1 MRMKRRGRSEAPLSA
16 AHDLVS
22 ERCGGRLAAA
32 ASPRGFSLMEL
43 FLVLAILGVISAI
56 AIPRFGGSMALHRLD
71 AAARRIAAD
80 LKLAR
85 NRAMTTSANQIFRID
100 GAGYSLIGMP
110 DPDHPAQEYRVP
122 LAEACHGA
130 AWIYIDA
137 GGDSDLV
144 FNMYGAPDSAATLRI
159 RLGDTSRT
167 IVVAADTG
175 RVEIQE

>member
-1 MRMKRRGRSEAPLSA
+1 MRPGRWKAPHPAAHHAPLAGCRAPGSLSRGA
-16 AHDLVS
+16 A
-22 ERCGGRLAAA
+22 RG
-32 ASPRGFSLMEL
+32 RGFSLMEL

-56 AIPRFGGSMALHRLD
+56 AIPRFGGSMVLHRLD

-85 NRAMTTSANQIFRID
+85 SRAMTTSTNQIFRID
-100 GAGYSLIGMP
+100 GAGYTLVGTP
-110 DPDHPAQEYRVP
+110 DPDHPAQEYRVL
-122 LAEACHGA
+122 LADAGHGV

-144 FNMYGAPDSAATLRI
+144 FSMYGAPDSAATLRI
-159 RLGDTSRT
+159 RLGDASRT
-167 IVVAADTG
+167 ILVAAETG

>member
-1 MRMKRRGRSEAPLSA
+1 MKRRGRSEAPFSA
-16 AHDLVS
+16 AHGLVS
-22 ERCGGRLAAA
+22 AQCGARSAAA

-80 LKLAR
+80 VRLAR
-85 NRAMTTSANQIFRID
+85 TRAMTTSTNQTLRID
-100 GAGYSLIGMP
+100 GAGYTLVGMP
-110 DPDHPAQEYRVP
+110 DPDHPSQEYRVL
-122 LAEACHGA
+122 LAEACHGV

-159 RLGDTSRT
+159 RLGDTLRT